1 MTVIFAVL
9 GQELLA
15 AEQSVI
21 ATDGNGWQLHNL
33 GPSLAQGTSLRG
45 FRLHLRKAPCV
56 TGPKWKPRNCRRLPE
71 PRLATALTQQT
82 LGLLAESKT
91 LNSGV
96 PKALRLS
103 AQSRF
108 RNFSMA
114 CVHWLCLS
122 KRSTEEAAAVQYSGP
137 ERKPPPCAAEAPCA
151 AKTTMGPCGPRH
163 GLRRPDSCGSCGP
176 CVLIFKVDQRIHS
189 NCWKHL
195 EATCTLGPSTDMTFS
210 GLGSRGGSPDVDA
223 GLKVS
228 STLALVLFTC
238 NRRWRYSPVCFGRA
252 ARSVCASEVPTR
264 RPGPEE
270 QTQLHEPLG
279 RFGPAPAVLRR
290 ARHPNAARRAHSGHT
305 AVGNTHSGPNP

>member
-33 GPSLAQGTSLRG
+33 GPSLAQGTSSPAQGPR
-45 FRLHLRKAPCV
+45 FARLPPPPAQ
-56 TGPKWKPRNCRRLPE
+56 GPVCYWPQMEASKCRRLPE

-103 AQSRF
+103 AQSRSIQYISQWPAF
-108 RNFSMA
+108 TGSASVDTAQNRPRQ
-114 CVHWLCLS
+114 CC
-122 KRSTEEAAAVQYSGP
+122 STRDLRGSHHHAQ
-137 ERKPPPCAAEAPCA
+137 RKHMEAPCA
-151 AKTTMGPCGPRH
+151 AKTTMGPCCPRH
-163 GLRRPDSCGSCGP
+163 GLRREDSCGSCGP
-176 CVLIFKVDQRIHS
+176 CVLICKDQRIHS
-189 NCWKHL
+189 NCCKHL
-195 EATCTLGPSTDMTFS
+195 EATCTLGPSTNMTFS
-210 GLGSRGGSPDVDA
+210 GLGSRVGRDVDA

-270 QTQLHEPLG
+270 HTQLH
-279 RFGPAPAVLRR
+279 
-290 ARHPNAARRAHSGHT
+290 
-305 AVGNTHSGPNP
+305 

>member
-21 ATDGNGWQLHNL
+21 ATDGNGWQLHNP
-33 GPSLAQGTSLRG
+33 GPSLAQGTSSPAQGPR
-45 FRLHLRKAPCV
+45 FARLPPPPAQ
-56 TGPKWKPRNCRRLPE
+56 GPVRYWPQMEASKCRSLPE

-96 PKALRLS
+96 LKALRLT

-122 KRSTEEAAAVQYSGP
+122 GHSTEEATAVLQHPGP

-151 AKTTMGPCGPRH
+151 AKTTMGMGPCCPRH
-163 GLRRPDSCGSCGP
+163 GLRRPDSCGSC
-176 CVLIFKVDQRIHS
+176 VLICKSINESTPTVGSISKR
-189 NCWKHL
+189 L
-195 EATCTLGPSTDMTFS
+195 APS
-210 GLGSRGGSPDVDA
+210 GQA
-223 GLKVS
+223 
-228 STLALVLFTC
+228 
-238 NRRWRYSPVCFGRA
+238 
-252 ARSVCASEVPTR
+252 PT
-264 RPGPEE
+264 
-270 QTQLHEPLG
+270 
-279 RFGPAPAVLRR
+279 
-290 ARHPNAARRAHSGHT
+290 
-305 AVGNTHSGPNP
+305 